1 MWKLSGL
8 NKIENLVTGTATF
21 NEVNMQDYEKKVTR
35 YLWDHEDNH
44 VMYRVTPYYVDDE
57 LVCRGVL
64 MEAYSVEDDGALEFC
79 IFVYNAEPGALIDYK
94 TGDYMENAENMT
106 EERPEEQK

>member
-1 MWKLSGL
+1 M
-8 NKIENLVTGTATF
+8 
-21 NEVNMQDYEKKVTR
+21 
-35 YLWDHEDNH
+35 
-44 VMYRVTPYYVDDE
+44 DDE